1 MTVEMR
7 QRQRQGRLR
16 RFVLDPAAD
25 FMTAFGR
32 VVPQDGWLALALLFL
47 GFLVAWWIY
56 VPAHE
61 LLHAYGCLAVGGSVE
76 RLEIDAIYGAG
87 LLQKIVPFVTVGS
100 EYAGQL
106 TGFDTHGNDL
116 IYLVTVFAPFLLSIF
131 IGVPLLRNLG
141 RDAKPSLLRSFLFGV
156 SIPVAL
162 APFTNMI
169 GDYYEM
175 GSILV
180 SRVARFFDSS
190 FPLERWRSDDLIL
203 TANQLLFE
211 GGGAVADWVGLLSG
225 GLIGLLLAFVTYRL
239 GRLVADHLYRRS
251 G

>member
-1 MTVEMR
+1 MTAESR
-7 QRQRQGRLR
+7 QTASRIR
-16 RFVLDPAAD
+16 RFILEPAQDFVAAFVRVL
-25 FMTAFGR
+25 
-32 VVPQDGWLALALLFL
+32 PQNAWLALALLFL

-87 LLQKIVPFVTVGS
+87 FLQHIFPFVTVGS

-131 IGVPLLRNLG
+131 IGVPLLRSLG
-141 RDAKPSLLRSFLFGV
+141 RDGQASLLRSFLFGA

-162 APFTNMI
+162 APFTNVI

-180 SRVARFFDSS
+180 SRVARLFDAS

-203 TANQLLFE
+203 TGNQLLFGE
-211 GGGAVADWVGLLSG
+211 TGRFSDWVGVLSG
-225 GLIGLLLAFVTYRL
+225 TLVGIVLAFATYRM
-239 GRLVADHLYRRS
+239 GRLVADHLYRRRGS
-251 G
+251 